1 MLGLRL
7 DLVFGWLV
15 VMRTYLYHCSL
26 SLSVFLLGTELNR
39 KRKAYVSGSIFIR
52 QRRCCS
58 RALTAV
64 SSARAL
70 GAKWSVSSVSGRRAV
85 NTRSVTGAQ
94 CCFR

>member
-15 VMRTYLYHCSL
+15 VMRTYLYHCSCRCH
-26 SLSVFLLGTELNR
+26 SLLGTELNR
-39 KRKAYVSGSIFIR
+39 KRKAYVSGSSFIR
-52 QRRCCS
+52 QRRCYS
-58 RALTAV
+58 HSLTAV

-94 CCFR
+94 CCFC